1 MMMTAFKLCIAV
13 FIVIITLIWCNC
25 LSSSWQLMEM
35 SSVNLI
41 ARGNYCMSTRQTAAN
56 ELLTNMFRVRLGRG
70 FYGECLVKLTF
81 CSYLAEY
88 FCSHSHEVF
97 QSKVFYKIYVLACLI
112 PHIISVCSF
121 VIHAWRS
128 WFRSFFWKQLNR
140 LCLSI

>member
-1 MMMTAFKLCIAV
+1 
-13 FIVIITLIWCNC
+13 
-25 LSSSWQLMEM
+25 
-35 SSVNLI
+35 
-41 ARGNYCMSTRQTAAN
+41 MSTRQTAAN

-112 PHIISVCSF
+112 PHII
-121 VIHAWRS
+121 
-128 WFRSFFWKQLNR
+128 FRLFFCYPCIKFLIPF
-140 LCLSI
+140 LLLETIE